1 MSHKTVGR
9 KLANVDRDLNSSS
22 WSTSNYLALLIT
34 SADQPAPPLH
44 LNSVQ
49 FSPMYAS
56 CKSFKCEDSEQIK
69 HLKIKGRIHIPFS
82 TSS

>member
-22 WSTSNYLALLIT
+22 WNTSNYLALLIT

-44 LNSVQ
+44 LNSV
-49 FSPMYAS
+49 
-56 CKSFKCEDSEQIK
+56 
-69 HLKIKGRIHIPFS
+69 
-82 TSS
+82 